1 VLGALGLKQTNSS
14 DMLEK
19 KMQRRF
25 ENQSILV
32 TGASSGI
39 GKATAERFAREGGHV
54 ILFADRAEEL
64 RAVAASFRAEGLDVV
79 ECHGDV
85 SVAAEVE
92 RAVRLAL
99 EKSGRLDVLVS
110 NAGFA
115 YYEPFIEISEAH
127 WDRLMAVNLKGMFL
141 FSQRAT
147 HEMIK
152 QGRGVILFTSSVNGL
167 SAETGLASYNASKA
181 GILMLMRTLA
191 LELAPHRIRVNAV
204 CPGFIDTPIT
214 HDFIANDPN
223 WPTYLQ
229 SIPWGRAG
237 RPEEVA
243 AAFAFLASA
252 EAEYITGEYLVID
265 GGQMAILS
273 PPGLQDRRDIQ

>member
-1 VLGALGLKQTNSS
+1 
-14 DMLEK
+14 MLER

-39 GKATAERFAREGGHV
+39 GKAAAERFAREGGHV
-54 ILFADRAEEL
+54 TLFADRAEEL
-64 RAVAASFRAEGLDVV
+64 RAVAASFRAEGLGVV

-85 SVAAEVE
+85 SVAADVE
-92 RAVRLAL
+92 RAVTLAL

-115 YYEPFIEISEAH
+115 YYEPFIEISEVH

-223 WPTYLQ
+223 WPAYLQ

-243 AAFAFLASA
+243 PAFAFLASA

-273 PPGLQDRRDIQ
+273 PAGLQDRRDIQ